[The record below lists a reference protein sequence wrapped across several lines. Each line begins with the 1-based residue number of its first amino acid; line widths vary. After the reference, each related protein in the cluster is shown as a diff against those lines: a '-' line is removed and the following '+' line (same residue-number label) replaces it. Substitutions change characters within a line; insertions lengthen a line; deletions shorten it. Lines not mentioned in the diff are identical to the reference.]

1 MAIKCVH
8 YTVGLW
14 KYFFQN
20 SSDRYGSFI
29 SARLSVNGPN
39 EQSDRDRP
47 RAHRSGQSKPRAEAA
62 VMHMQRT
69 LDLTNVHDASTTC
82 TSFFSVVAVP
92 LDANTKTVPFPPHV
106 RGLQSSLV
114 DRALMS

>member
-14 KYFFQN
+14 KYSFQN

-39 EQSDRDRP
+39 EQNDRDRP

-69 LDLTNVHDASTTC
+69 LDLTHEHDVSTTC
-82 TSFFSVVAVP
+82 TVLWFLVWSAFP
-92 LDANTKTVPFPPHV
+92 HDTNTKTECH
-106 RGLQSSLV
+106 
-114 DRALMS
+114 